1 MTTPELARSGGSS
14 SGKARLRQIGPGLV
28 LAATAVGVGDVVTS
42 MVAGGGF
49 GYTFVWAFLFAAVL
63 KYFLTEAL
71 GRWHLATGKTIITG
85 WRAIG
90 TWAVV
95 FVGVYLVLWA
105 FIYGAAGPA
114 TVGLAANAMVPALSV
129 ETWAILHSLA
139 AFAIVLVGRYRVFE
153 LIMKVL
159 IAVMFVTVVGT
170 AAVVGPDAAAFA
182 RGLVPTIPDGSLLY
196 AVGIVGGLGGTLA
209 LAAYG
214 YWIRDKNWHGR
225 SFLPL
230 MRLDTAF
237 GYIATAIFA
246 IAMLILG
253 AEFVHGTGMSVEGDE
268 GLLALVQP
276 LAEEYGNFVK
286 WLFLVG
292 FWSVAYTSVLGV
304 WNGMSYLFADI
315 VRTIQRRGKAADDE
329 QEEAAPDFEKTWSYR
344 AFLVMLTFPTIPLI
358 LAGRPVQLVLI
369 WVTLGALF
377 LPFLSSSLLY
387 LLNARRFG
395 VRQGGL
401 VTVSNAV
408 LVISLVV
415 FAVLLVQQVIGLF

>member
-1 MTTPELARSGGSS
+1 MTPPDLAPGGN
-14 SGKARLRQIGPGLV
+14 RLRQVGPGLV

-42 MVAGGGF
+42 MVAGGRF
-49 GYTFVWAFLFAAVL
+49 GYTFVWAFVFAAVL
-63 KYFLTEAL
+63 KYFLTEGL
-71 GRWHLATGKTIITG
+71 GRWHLATGKTIISG

-114 TVGLAANAMVPALSV
+114 TVGLAAHAMVPALSV
-129 ETWAILHSLA
+129 EVWAILHSLA
-139 AFAIVLVGRYRVFE
+139 AFTIVLVGRYHLFE

-159 IAVMFVTVVGT
+159 VGVMFVTVVG
-170 AAVVGPDAAAFA
+170 AAALVGPDVAGLA
-182 RGLVPTIPDGSLLY
+182 RGLLPTVPAGSLLY
-196 AVGIVGGLGGTLA
+196 AVSIVGGLGGTLA

-225 SFLPL
+225 SFLSL
-230 MRLDTAF
+230 MRLDSAL
-237 GYIATAIFA
+237 GYVATAIFA
-246 IAMLILG
+246 LAMLVLG
-253 AEFVHGTGMSVEGDE
+253 AEFLHGTGRSVEGNE

-276 LAEEYGNFVK
+276 LAADYGVAVK

-315 VRTIQRRGKAADDE
+315 VRTITRRSTATDDD
-329 QEEAAPDFEKTWSYR
+329 AAPDFERTRSYR
-344 AFLVMLTFPTIPLI
+344 FFLVMLTFPTIPLI
-358 LAGRPVQLVLI
+358 LLGRPVQLVLI
-369 WVTLGALF
+369 WVTLGAFF
-377 LPFLSSSLLY
+377 LPFLACTLLY
-387 LLNARRFG
+387 LLNTRRFG

-401 VTVSNAV
+401 VTASNVV
-408 LVISLVV
+408 LGISVVV
-415 FAVLLVQQVIGLF
+415 FLVLLGQQVIGLF